1 MASRGHAGAKVRGGA
16 ARAASGVFRA
26 SSREGAVALDAVK
39 RLAARSAGRP
49 LDDATRAEMEEC
61 FGHDFARVRVHTDAA
76 AAEVAEALGADAV
89 TLGDDI
95 YFGEGEYHPGEE
107 LLAHE
112 LAHVAQRGNVPV
124 AEAEARISEA
134 DEPLEQRADAAG
146 REAVRGEPVADEA
159 TAPVDQVARTI
170 ALRATRPARVTP
182 EKEPSLPLG
191 EMRIVDRL
199 AGIILGDFWK
209 DPDDKAGRLRGM
221 LERLGE
227 KTRAEVI
234 EVIEGRLG
242 DADKARFA
250 ALVHVD
256 VPLGAEVKTPGPV
269 ADDSSREQ
277 RQERTKEENTSTRN
291 HDANADE
298 ARPEAG
304 PTKREEVHALDEGR
318 GDPTEHKGGEGEEA
332 ADTTGTADEARE
344 GAEQKAED
352 DGGGSFL
359 DRVGEALK
367 KTFGLK
373 TKKRKKKAKKG
384 EKAKKDEKKGKKEEK
399 DPEKPALKEGKGEGG
414 ESETEGEEKPEGA
427 EVESKHGGSGEAASP
442 AAGPASDAPVD
453 TAPFDRLLLADRY
466 RGARSRRKTGSMAGE
481 SAGVIGAA
489 ATAAPITQ
497 KGGPSA
503 DVGGAEPGSDVAGP
517 GAGGAEGA
525 AGATAESGVAAEE
538 GAAGSE
544 PRAESTEAGAQ
555 GTGAMSVEGAP
566 VPGGPLASGE
576 SEGRQSSR
584 GEGARGNE
592 GTAAEHRG
600 QGPETE
606 EGPAAPAPAEE
617 AGAGSEGA
625 TGGAEGQ
632 ADARV
637 APPPQGEGAA
647 GGAESGAEAQGAPLT
662 EGEAA
667 STGRADSN
675 APGAGLGAEPSARD
689 AEAAAVSAPV
699 GAPPSADRA
708 TVPSGERIAVPQGGP
723 AGTSTGSALSI
734 EAASEGETSAPA
746 GGTATSEPPVAVE
759 GVDAGETTG
768 GGAGAEAKA
777 ESGAAEAPSAAVETP
792 AAGTDASGG
801 EAAGVEAGSR
811 EAADVEGAEGASA
824 DTGAGEATSGDAGG
838 GEAASVDVAGGDGG
852 GTDAAGGGGG
862 GGGGSAIEDKPAPEP
877 SDVSHASPPDAMAAV
892 AGLPPVMLQ
901 RSLGG
906 VSEASGRA
914 VDAQRADL
922 AQNPPE
928 VKRPFGA
935 PADHPPTAN
944 PAELAG
950 KLPTGTARKVDA
962 LAAAKAAP
970 RATAASAPEMG
981 KPPPLP
987 SPAIPGDGKFEAQNV
1002 AAVQAAV
1009 GDLPTTDPALDV
1021 TAGET
1026 PKLALEGEADPNRTA
1041 EQRAKND
1048 EAAKRELEQ
1057 GAKDAAHPMGED
1069 AVYPHT
1075 PAETLKAEIP
1085 KADGGAGSGAGA
1097 AAAGGGAG
1105 GAGAGGAGGGG
1116 SAADDETASIV
1127 AQEQHGDEIA
1137 AHVNTQSAAMRTAQ
1151 EKQDADAKTEKE
1163 TSQKAVDDAINDG
1176 AKKQEQARTEV
1187 KGKVAAER
1195 GQWTEGQTKA
1205 VTTAREKGDA
1215 AGAEADKKVADH
1227 RTEGERNAK
1236 AEIDKGDADI
1246 TKERAKAETTAREE
1260 RQKAK
1265 KDSDEGFFGW
1275 IGSAVKSFFDK
1286 VKQAI
1291 SDAFDAARKLIKAAI
1306 KKAQELAVAAID
1318 AARNAIVAAIK
1329 AAGAALMAIG
1339 DVMLAAFPELRD
1351 KYKKAIQGLVA
1362 GAVAVVD
1369 ALADELK
1376 KQVVAALALL
1386 GKALDAL
1393 LGLLLDA
1400 LKALVD
1406 GVASFVKGIIDA
1418 AKAVAQALGAFWVL
1432 IKDISAAPGRW
1443 ISNLGAAVIDGIKHH
1458 LINAF
1463 KTTIKK
1469 WFNDTVEGI
1478 IGVGKAVL
1486 AVLRKGGITFA
1497 RVAKMAWDALKAAIP
1512 GVLIQLLIE
1521 KLVALIVP
1529 AAGALMTIIE
1539 GIKAA
1544 WGSIQQIIAAFDTFM
1559 KFLKAVKGGNAGR
1572 LFAETLASAAIVV
1585 IQFVA
1590 QWLLGKLKGAGGK
1603 VGGKLQEIAKKILEG
1618 VKKVGRV
1625 IGRAARRVGRVIV
1638 KGVKTALKY
1647 AKKGAKWVGGK
1658 IKKVVQ
1664 KIANGPLAKK
1674 LLNSPLVK
1682 KALGAV
1688 KKGIAK
1694 VKGWYANGK
1703 KKFQDWRERRRA
1715 KKKPKRSAKER
1726 LEQAVASIQGPLQ
1739 NGLRAGWSRA
1749 WLLARLFAWR
1759 LAHRLSSL
1767 RLLRTGE
1774 IEARINPRKVAA
1786 NTKPLGED
1794 IKVGQ
1799 GFEPSFAAGQAG
1811 YEKYVATEHP
1821 EGKEEYRA
1829 AVARL
1834 KRGEPGKAGLLGGEK
1849 RDVQTMA
1856 LKSGELSP
1864 GRSQLEPGVEGKLS
1878 TPGHLGTLEIISG
1891 GTYSMEP
1898 KPDSGKPP
1906 ISSIPIL
1913 LGRGAKGTGMGE
1925 KEQLRL
1931 LHLRD
1936 PTALLKEMKRLEER
1950 SLGTTAFT
1958 SRQRAAF
1965 SRRMMRVAFIQQALE
1980 PARQLGVGPA
1990 TALAYSAG
1998 EHGLLKSEDILS
2010 RSGKAGLMTPAGAAS
2025 RLDTPQS
2032 RFAAEERVRRLGF
2045 ILNLI
2050 HREARSDIIVLAN
2063 GYDVSRLI
2071 SRLDAMVQRG
2081 LYRDDKALVAEVVVF
2096 LRSYNGR

>member
-1 MASRGHAGAKVRGGA
+1 MASRAHAGAKVRGGV
-16 ARAASGVFRA
+16 ARAASGVFRV
-26 SSREGAVALDAVK
+26 SSREGAVAFDAVK

-49 LDDATRAEMEEC
+49 LDDATRAEMAEC

-95 YFGEGEYHPGEE
+95 YFGEGEYRPGEE

-112 LAHVAQRGNVPV
+112 LAHVAQRGDVPV
-124 AEAEARISEA
+124 AEAEARTSEA

-146 REAVRGEPVADEA
+146 REAVRGGPVADEA
-159 TAPVDQVARTI
+159 TAPVDQAARTI

-182 EKEPSLPLG
+182 ETEPSLPLG

-234 EVIEGRLG
+234 DVIEGRLG

-256 VPLGAEVKTPGPV
+256 APLGTEVKTPGPV

-277 RQERTKEENTSTRN
+277 RQERTKEENASARN

-298 ARPEAG
+298 SREAG
-304 PTKREEVHALDEGR
+304 PEVGPTKGEEARAPDEGG
-318 GDPTEHKGGEGEEA
+318 GDPTEQKGGEREEA
-332 ADTTGTADEARE
+332 AGATGTADEARE
-344 GAEQKAED
+344 GDDQKEED

-399 DPEKPALKEGKGEGG
+399 DPEKPTLKEGKGEDG
-414 ESETEGEEKPEGA
+414 ESKTEAEEKPEGA
-427 EVESKHGGSGEAASP
+427 QVGSKQGGAGEAESP
-442 AAGPASDAPVD
+442 AAGPASDATFD
-453 TAPFDRLLLADRY
+453 TAPFDRLLADRD
-466 RGARSRRKTGSMAGE
+466 RGARSRRKTGRMPGE
-481 SAGVIGAA
+481 SAGGIGTA
-489 ATAAPITQ
+489 ATVAPITQ
-497 KGGPSA
+497 KGGPGA
-503 DVGGAEPGSDVAGP
+503 DAGGAEVGSDVAGP
-517 GAGGAEGA
+517 GAAGAEGA
-525 AGATAESGVAAEE
+525 AGATVESAVAAEE
-538 GAAGSE
+538 GAAGPE

-555 GTGAMSVEGAP
+555 RSDARAGAQGTGAMSAESAP
-566 VPGGPLASGE
+566 APGGPPASGE
-576 SEGRQSSR
+576 REGRPSSV
-584 GEGARGNE
+584 GAGARGNE
-592 GTAAEHRG
+592 GAAAEDRG
-600 QGPETE
+600 QGPQAE
-606 EGPAAPAPAEE
+606 EAAAAPAPAEE
-617 AGAGSEGA
+617 AGGVSEGA
-625 TGGAEGQ
+625 AGGAEGQ

-637 APPPQGEGAA
+637 APPPQREGAV
-647 GGAESGAEAQGAPLT
+647 GGAESEAEAKGAPPPND
-662 EGEAA
+662 EAA
-667 STGRADSN
+667 STGTADTN
-675 APGAGLGAEPSARD
+675 ATDAGPGAVPSARD
-689 AEAAAVSAPV
+689 AETIAPSVAA
-699 GAPPSADRA
+699 GTPPSPDRA
-708 TVPSGERIAVPQGGP
+708 SVPPEERIAAPQKGP
-723 AGTSTGSALSI
+723 AGADTGSARSI
-734 EAASEGETSAPA
+734 EAAPESKAAAAPE
-746 GGTATSEPPVAVE
+746 GGTATSEQTVAVE
-759 GVDAGETTG
+759 GIAAGETTG

-777 ESGAAEAPSAAVETP
+777 EAGAAEAPSAAVETP
-792 AAGTDASGG
+792 AAGADVSGG
-801 EAAGVEAGSR
+801 ETAGAEAGSP
-811 EAADVEGAEGASA
+811 EATSADVGGAEDASA
-824 DTGAGEATSGDAGG
+824 DAGAGDATSLDAGG
-838 GEAASVDVAGGDGG
+838 GEAATVDAGGGGANTAGDG
-852 GTDAAGGGGG
+852 AGGGG
-862 GGGGSAIEDKPAPEP
+862 GGGGSAIEDKLAPEP
-877 SDVSHASPPDAMAAV
+877 PDVSHASPPDAMAAM
-892 AGLPPVMLQ
+892 AGLPPVTLQ

-906 VSEASGRA
+906 VSEASARA

-928 VKRPFGA
+928 VKRPSGA

-970 RATAASAPEMG
+970 RATAAPAPEMG

-1057 GAKDAAHPMGED
+1057 GAKDAARPMGED
-1069 AVYPHT
+1069 AVFPHIR
-1075 PAETLKAEIP
+1075 AETLKAEIP

-1097 AAAGGGAG
+1097 AAAGGGPG
-1105 GAGAGGAGGGG
+1105 GVGAGAGGGG

-1137 AHVNTQSAAMRTAQ
+1137 AHVNTQSAAMRAAQ

-1187 KGKVAAER
+1187 KGRVAAER

-1227 RTEGERNAK
+1227 HTEGERNAK

-1318 AARNAIVAAIK
+1318 AARSAIVAAIK

-1351 KYKKAIQGLVA
+1351 KYKKAIHALVA
-1362 GAVAVVD
+1362 GAITVVD

-1406 GVASFVKGIIDA
+1406 GVTSFVKGIIDA

-1443 ISNLGAAVIDGIKHH
+1443 ISNLGAAVVDGIKHH

-1486 AVLRKGGITFA
+1486 EVLRKGGITFA

-1618 VKKVGRV
+1618 VKKVGRA
-1625 IGRAARRVGRVIV
+1625 IGQAARRVGRAIV

-1664 KIANGPLAKK
+1664 KIANSPLAKK

-1688 KKGIAK
+1688 KKGVAK
-1694 VKGWYANGK
+1694 VKGWYAKGK
-1703 KKFQDWRERRRA
+1703 KKVQDWRAKR
-1715 KKKPKRSAKER
+1715 KKKPKLSPQERLHKAVVRVQPRVHALLRFGVRGIILRGALAAMAPLYGLRSVRIVGGGAFDIIAKLNPQEEVAPGVTMHTEELLIFVHDLAKELADKSAR
-1726 LEQAVASIQGPLQ
+1726 EVPALAAKDPSARVPQYDVSENVGLPAVLRHVEGVESRGRGTADVLNFKGPTATSVFRQQGTGGAPNKILFPIVNGKVQRTGFQHPLAYPDIG
-1739 NGLRAGWSRA
+1739 NKLAGMGTKDQVAGAVRSWVTTRTVPGGMDANTIAHFST
-1749 WLLARLFAWR
+1749 LMFVQE
-1759 LAHRLSSL
+1759 AHR
-1767 RLLRTGE
+1767 
-1774 IEARINPRKVAA
+1774 NPRALVHAA
-1786 NTKPLGED
+1786 MTTQSIAASKDMAEALERFPMSGMSGGKTKPG
-1794 IKVGQ
+1794 
-1799 GFEPSFAAGQAG
+1799 AAR
-1811 YEKYVATEHP
+1811 
-1821 EGKEEYRA
+1821 RA
-1829 AVARL
+1829 ASLTKYLDRWRTTGQ
-1834 KRGEPGKAGLLGGEK
+1834 KPTPGK
-1849 RDVQTMA
+1849 
-1856 LKSGELSP
+1856 
-1864 GRSQLEPGVEGKLS
+1864 
-1878 TPGHLGTLEIISG
+1878 
-1891 GTYSMEP
+1891 
-1898 KPDSGKPP
+1898 
-1906 ISSIPIL
+1906 
-1913 LGRGAKGTGMGE
+1913 
-1925 KEQLRL
+1925 
-1931 LHLRD
+1931 
-1936 PTALLKEMKRLEER
+1936 
-1950 SLGTTAFT
+1950 
-1958 SRQRAAF
+1958 
-1965 SRRMMRVAFIQQALE
+1965 QQALTMKAE
-1980 PARQLGVGPA
+1980 VEAIRFWIKSLD
-1990 TALAYSAG
+1990 
-1998 EHGLLKSEDILS
+1998 LKFEDDN
-2010 RSGKAGLMTPAGAAS
+2010 KAGSKVEQLKAHI
-2025 RLDTPQS
+2025 
-2032 RFAAEERVRRLGF
+2032 RRRMLAF
-2045 ILNLI
+2045 FNLP
-2050 HREARSDIIVLAN
+2050 
-2063 GYDVSRLI
+2063 GP
-2071 SRLDAMVQRG
+2071 
-2081 LYRDDKALVAEVVVF
+2081 
-2096 LRSYNGR
+2096 